1 MANIFSAVINLGCD
15 ALVELDEAVLPAFS
29 ERSLRLNG
37 FSSKNILE
45 SDDLTFIYA
54 NSFTSGQT
62 LDLTNLDD
70 SLFGVQD
77 LTGETL
83 QAILVNNNSISSS
96 SSSSSSSSTTEE
108 PSSSISADLT
118 ISGSYPIL
126 GGTLVVPASGKLLL
140 YKPSSQTVD
149 STHKTIVFS
158 GSSDYEVVLIF

>member
-83 QAILVNNNSISSS
+83 QAILVNNNSIS
-96 SSSSSSSSTTEE
+96 
-108 PSSSISADLT
+108 ADLT

-158 GSSDYEVVLIF
+158 GSSSPTTSEEPTTSAAPTTSDDYEVVLIF

>member
-83 QAILVNNNSISSS
+83 QAILVNNNSIS
-96 SSSSSSSSTTEE
+96 
-108 PSSSISADLT
+108 ADLT